1 MAMTEEE
8 KSFLDRITTYAGE
21 VMADIDPDPRVTPI
35 SQQLEYLRPV
45 MEEIA
50 SESGETVEDVFI
62 RYMDLA
68 SVAAAKKQEE
78 FEEDFVDFA
87 DPTKQNFRF

>member
-1 MAMTEEE
+1 MTEEE
-8 KSFLDRITTYAGE
+8 KVFLDRITEFANKA
-21 VMADIDPDPRVTPI
+21 MADIDPDPTVTPI

-45 MEEIA
+45 MDEIA
-50 SESGETVEDVFI
+50 AETGEPVEDIFI

-68 SVAAAKKQEE
+68 STVAAKKQEE

-87 DPTKQNFRF
+87 DPTKQHFRF

>member
-1 MAMTEEE
+1 MTEEE
-8 KSFLDRITTYAGE
+8 KVFLNRITEYANKA
-21 VMADIDPDPRVTPI
+21 MADIDPDPTVTPI

-50 SESGETVEDVFI
+50 SETEEAVEDVFI

-68 SVAAAKKQEE
+68 STVAAKKQEE

-87 DPTKQNFRF
+87 DPTMQRKFKF